1 MKGLLLKDLYM
12 TVKYGRIYLFMSIVF
27 CVVSFMN
34 PENLFLV
41 FYPCLLCGMLP
52 VNLLGYDER
61 SKWLQ
66 YCETL
71 PYTRA
76 QVVSGKYLIG
86 LFAQLAILL
95 VMGGAHT
102 IRMGIDGIFYPGEFL
117 SMMMSLLILSL
128 IASSISLPFMF
139 KLGVEKGRLAYL
151 IMVGVVSA
159 GSVTMANI
167 LSTKT
172 EAATNLVSVL
182 PVLCLVGAGIFALS
196 WYLSVVFYRRRE
208 L

>member
-1 MKGLLLKDLYM
+1 MKGLLLKDWYM
-12 TVKYGRIYLFMSIVF
+12 TVKYCRAYLFLAVVF
-27 CVVSFMN
+27 CVLSFLN
-34 PENLFLV
+34 PENLFFV
-41 FYPCLLCGMLP
+41 FYPGLLCGMLP

-66 YCETL
+66 YSETM

-76 QVVSGKYLIG
+76 QIVSGKYLMG

-95 VMGGAHT
+95 IMGAVHA

-117 SMMMSLLILSL
+117 SMMMGLLMLSL

-151 IMVGVVSA
+151 IMVGVVCG
-159 GSVTMANI
+159 GSVAMANI
-167 LSTKT
+167 LSTKAT
-172 EAATNLVSVL
+172 ASTNLVSVL
-182 PVLCLVGAGIFALS
+182 PVLCLVGAGIYTLS
-196 WYLSVVFYRRRE
+196 WYLSVVFFRRRE

>member
-12 TVKYGRIYLFMSIVF
+12 TAKYCRIYLFMSILF
-27 CVVSFMN
+27 CVISFTD

-41 FYPCLLCGMLP
+41 FYPCLLCGMIP

-76 QVVSGKYLIG
+76 QVVSGKYLMG

-95 VMGGAHT
+95 IMGGAHA
-102 IRMGIDGIFYPGEFL
+102 IRMGMDGIFYVGEFL
-117 SMMMSLLILSL
+117 TMMMSLLMLSL

-139 KLGVEKGRLAYL
+139 KLGVEKGRTAYL

-172 EAATNLVSVL
+172 EAQNNLVGIL
-182 PVLCLVGAGIFALS
+182 PILCLVGAGIFALS
-196 WYLSVVFYRRRE
+196 WYLSVLFYRRRE

>member
-12 TVKYGRIYLFMSIVF
+12 TAKYCRIYLFMAIIF
-27 CVVSFMN
+27 CVLSFMN
-34 PENLFLV
+34 SENLFLV
-41 FYPCLLCGMLP
+41 FYPCLLCGMIP

-66 YCETL
+66 YCDTL

-86 LFAQLAILL
+86 LFAQLAILI
-95 VMGGAHT
+95 VMGSVNA
-102 IRMGIDGIFYPGEFL
+102 IRMGIDGTFRTGEFAAL
-117 SMMMSLLILSL
+117 MMSLLMLSL
-128 IASSISLPFMF
+128 ISSSISLPFMF
-139 KLGVEKGRLAYL
+139 KLGVEKGRTAYF

-159 GSVTMANI
+159 GSVAMANI
-167 LSTKT
+167 LSAKT
-172 EAATNLVSVL
+172 EAQINLAGML
-182 PVLCLVGAGIFALS
+182 PILCVVGAGIYALS

>member
-1 MKGLLLKDLYM
+1 MQGLLLKDLYM
-12 TVKYGRIYLFMSIVF
+12 MVKYGRIYLFMSIVF

-41 FYPCLLCGMLP
+41 FYPRLLCGMLP

-76 QVVSGKYLIG
+76 QMVSAKYLIG

-95 VMGGAHT
+95 VMGAAHA

-117 SMMMSLLILSL
+117 SMMMSLLMLSL

-139 KLGVEKGRLAYL
+139 KFGVEKGRLAYL
-151 IMVGVVSA
+151 IMVGVVSG

-196 WYLSVVFYRRRE
+196 WYLSIVFYRRRE

>member
-1 MKGLLLKDLYM
+1 MKGLLLKDWYM
-12 TVKYGRIYLFMSIVF
+12 TIKYCRAYLFLTVVF
-27 CVVSFMN
+27 CALSFMS

-41 FYPCLLCGMLP
+41 FYPGLLCGMLP
-52 VNLLGYDER
+52 VNLLAYDER

-66 YCETL
+66 YCDTL

-76 QVVSGKYLIG
+76 QIVSGKYLIG

-95 VMGGAHT
+95 IMGAVHA
-102 IRMGIDGIFYPGEFL
+102 IRMSIDGIFYPGEFL
-117 SMMMSLLILSL
+117 SMMMGLLMLSL

-151 IMVGVVSA
+151 IMVGVISG
-159 GSVTMANI
+159 GSVVMANI
-167 LSTKT
+167 LSTKAT
-172 EAATNLVSVL
+172 ASTNLASVL
-182 PVLCLVGAGIFALS
+182 PILCLVGASIYALS
-196 WYLSVVFYRRRE
+196 WYLSVVFFRRRE

>member
-12 TVKYGRIYLFMSIVF
+12 TAKYCRIYLFMSVLF
-27 CVVSFMN
+27 CVLSFTD

-41 FYPCLLCGMLP
+41 FYPCLLCGMIP

-66 YCETL
+66 YCDTL
-71 PYTRA
+71 PCTRA

-86 LFAQLAILL
+86 VFAQLAVLL
-95 VMGGAHT
+95 VMGGAHA
-102 IRMGIDGIFYPGEFL
+102 IRIGIDGTFHAGEFFAV
-117 SMMMSLLILSL
+117 MMSLLMLAL
-128 IASSISLPFMF
+128 ISSSISLPFMF
-139 KLGVEKGRLAYL
+139 KLGVEKGRTAYL

-159 GSVTMANI
+159 GSIAMANI
-167 LSTKT
+167 LSAGA
-172 EAATNLVSVL
+172 EAQRNLVGML
-182 PVLCLVGAGIFALS
+182 PILCLVGAGIFALS
-196 WYLSVVFYRRRE
+196 WYLSVVFYRRRK

>member
-1 MKGLLLKDLYM
+1 MQGLLLKDLYM
-12 TVKYGRIYLFMSIVF
+12 MVKYGRIYLFMSIVF

-76 QVVSGKYLIG
+76 QMVSAKYLIG

-95 VMGGAHT
+95 VMGAAHA

-117 SMMMSLLILSL
+117 SMMMSLLMLSL

-139 KLGVEKGRLAYL
+139 KFGVEKGRLAYL
-151 IMVGVVSA
+151 IMVGVVSG

-196 WYLSVVFYRRRE
+196 WYLSIVFYRRRE

>member
-1 MKGLLLKDLYM
+1 MKGLLLKDWYM
-12 TVKYGRIYLFMSIVF
+12 TVKYCRAYLFLAVVF
-27 CVVSFMN
+27 CALSFMN

-41 FYPCLLCGMLP
+41 FYPGLLCGMLP
-52 VNLLGYDER
+52 VNLLSYDER

-66 YCETL
+66 YSETM

-76 QVVSGKYLIG
+76 QIVSGKYLIG

-95 VMGGAHT
+95 IMGTVHA

-117 SMMMSLLILSL
+117 SMMMGLLMLSL

-139 KLGVEKGRLAYL
+139 KMGVEKGRLAYL
-151 IMVGVVSA
+151 IMVGVISG
-159 GSVTMANI
+159 GSVVMANI
-167 LSTKT
+167 LSTKAT
-172 EAATNLVSVL
+172 ASTNLASVL
-182 PVLCLVGAGIFALS
+182 PVLCLVGAGIYALS
-196 WYLSVVFYRRRE
+196 WYLSVVFFRRRE